1 MTRSCSAQPNALDK
15 TLNRKPNTSPLS
27 TDSFL
32 SLNISPLLKLDFVF
46 EENVFEKL
54 GYFAKLAFFKKKKK
68 KTLPVKC

>member
-15 TLNRKPNTSPLS
+15 TLNRKPNTIYLS

-54 GYFAKLAFFKKKKK
+54 GYFAKLAFSKKKKK
-68 KTLPVKC
+68 RHYR

>member
-15 TLNRKPNTSPLS
+15 TLNRKPNTLPLS
-27 TDSFL
+27 TDSSL

>member
-15 TLNRKPNTSPLS
+15 TLNRKPNTSLLS

>member
-15 TLNRKPNTSPLS
+15 TLNRKPNTLPLS

-54 GYFAKLAFFKKKKK
+54 GYFAKLPFFKKKKK
-68 KTLPVKC
+68 ERHYQ